1 MEWNSST
8 GLALAIVSTLTPWFF
23 TIHSKLATI
32 AEQTA
37 QGAKKIDALAV
48 ATGRAFEKLRE
59 VEDRLNAQDVRL
71 QGVSDRADELA
82 ETLAE

>member
-23 TIHSKLATI
+23 TIHSKLVTI

>member
-8 GLALAIVSTLTPWFF
+8 GLALAIVSTLPPWFF

>member
-71 QGVSDRADELA
+71 QGVIDRADELA